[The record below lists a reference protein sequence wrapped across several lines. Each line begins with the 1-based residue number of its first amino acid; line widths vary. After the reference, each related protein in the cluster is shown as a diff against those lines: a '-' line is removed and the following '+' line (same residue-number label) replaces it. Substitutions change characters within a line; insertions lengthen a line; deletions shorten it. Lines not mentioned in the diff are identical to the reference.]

1 MITKSFELDKLKS
14 YKSNIHL
21 IYGNN
26 EGIKEDII
34 NNFYLKNF
42 EGEILKYDEQDIL
55 INKDQFISSL
65 LNQSLFETDKLIIIS
80 RNLLNKKVSSL
91 ILKNV

>member
-1 MITKSFELDKLKS
+1 MIIKSFELEKLKS
-14 YKSNIHL
+14 LNFNIHL

-42 EGEILKYDEQDIL
+42 NGEVLKYEEQEIFK
-55 INKDQFISSL
+55 NKDEFIS
-65 LNQSLFETDKLIIIS
+65 
-80 RNLLNKKVSSL
+80 NLLKNL
-91 ILKNV
+91 FLK